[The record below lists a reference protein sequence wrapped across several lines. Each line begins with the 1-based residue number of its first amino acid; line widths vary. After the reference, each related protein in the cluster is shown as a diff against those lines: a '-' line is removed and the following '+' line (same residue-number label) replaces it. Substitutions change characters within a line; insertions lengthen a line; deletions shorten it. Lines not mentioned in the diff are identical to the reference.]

1 MVENLLKISN
11 LEFFYQSNKNIV
23 PLSNINLDISKG
35 DMVGIIGQSGAGKS
49 TLINLI
55 LGLLSPTSGNITYDR
70 KKFIKKN
77 FFSYVPQDIYLL
89 DGSLKENI
97 IFGEDDRSD
106 NNYLNG
112 IVEATHQLI
121 EKNKG
126 LDLIVGEGNK
136 TVKEKS
142 KELE

>member
-1 MVENLLKISN
+1 MSHKKNLLKVSN
-11 LEFFYQSNKNIV
+11 LKFFYQSNKNIV

-55 LGLLSPTSGNITYDR
+55 LGLLSPTSGNIIYDR
-70 KKFIKKN
+70 KKSIKKN

-97 IFGEDDRSD
+97 IFGEEEDQ
-106 NNYLNG
+106 
-112 IVEATHQLI
+112 IKI
-121 EKNKG
+121 
-126 LDLIVGEGNK
+126 I
-136 TVKEKS
+136 
-142 KELE
+142 